1 MHSNGR
7 TNILKEHIHKTCYKN
22 MYRYSTS
29 KREKMLCKLHD
40 LPECKLEELS
50 KKLLYK
56 IRTLPLC
63 RH

>member
-22 MYRYSTS
+22 MYSTS
-29 KREKMLCKLHD
+29 KQKKKMLCKLHD

-56 IRTLPLC
+56 IRTLPLY